1 VKRAEGSN
9 AFCGIHSQ
17 GDSMFNLIHKTL
29 PCGAIL
35 EQDNTTYHRSF
46 VKINITNGDN
56 FARTTKRNW
65 CSELELIIHRDNL
78 PLLAEL
84 IQSLIEQDVSDM
96 K

>member
-1 VKRAEGSN
+1 
-9 AFCGIHSQ
+9 
-17 GDSMFNLIHKTL
+17 MFKPIKKKL

-56 FARTTKRNW
+56 FARTTRRDFFTQEPETSKW
-65 CSELELIIHRDNL
+65 CSELELIVHRDNL
-78 PLLAEL
+78 PLLAKL
-84 IQSLIEQDVSDM
+84 IQSLIEQDVSDV